1 MQDMIR
7 ILVLVVFTVFG
18 VGGVALVFGV
28 EKKHITWGVLSAVIC
43 CIGYEVALLLGCST
57 FVAALIGSALCA
69 GYSDAMAHV
78 LKVPATMMIIL
89 GILPLVPGAS
99 LYYTVLGAVQSDMVK
114 FSENGTRALWMAAGI
129 AIGIIAITAVSR
141 PINSILHEK
150 MVKRLEALKQGADKN
165 A

>member
-1 MQDMIR
+1 MEDFLR

-28 EKKHITWGVLSAVIC
+28 EKKHIAWGVLSAVIC
-43 CIGYEVALLLGCST
+43 CVGYEVSMLLGWGI
-57 FVAALIGSALCA
+57 FVSALVGSALCA
-69 GYSDAMAHV
+69 GYSDFMAHV

-114 FSENGTRALWMAAGI
+114 FSQNGTRALWMAAGI
-129 AIGIIAITAVSR
+129 AIGIIAVTAISR
-141 PINSILHEK
+141 PINSILHDK
-150 MVKRLEALKQGADKN
+150 MMIKLGAVKSK
-165 A
+165 